1 MSDETRGLLYGLLGV
16 TAFGLTLPVTRY
28 VAPYLDP
35 VFIGLGRAVLA
46 SLVAGVLLLATRQPM
61 PTRRQLGSL
70 VVVGLGV
77 VIGFPV
83 LSAWAMQ
90 TAPASHGGVV
100 LGILPLA
107 TAIASVF
114 VSSDRPSA
122 GFWLFGVLGSVLVVV
137 YALLEGFGRIQIAD
151 LALLGAVVSAAVGY
165 AVGGSL
171 SRDLGGWQVICWAL
185 VLMFP
190 VILVPAL
197 WRMPAELLAVPAP
210 AWVGFIYLAL
220 VSQLFGFFWWNK
232 GLALGGV
239 ARVSQIQLLQPFVTL
254 LASVAVLQEVI
265 TVETYI
271 FAVLVVIVVAL
282 GRRMPIHRKDH
293 DQKVPRADS
302 TITASGSGS

>member
-1 MSDETRGLLYGLLGV
+1 MSDETRGMLYGLLGV
-16 TAFGLTLPVTRY
+16 TAFGLTLPATRY
-28 VAPYLDP
+28 VVPHLDP

-46 SLVAGVLLLATRQPM
+46 SLVAGALLLATRQPV
-61 PTRRQLGSL
+61 PTRPQLGRL
-70 VVVGLGV
+70 AVVGLGV

-122 GFWLFGVLGSVLVVV
+122 GFWLFGVLGSALVVV

-165 AVGGSL
+165 AVGGTL

-185 VLMFP
+185 VLMLP
-190 VILVPAL
+190 VILAPAL
-197 WRMPAELLAVPAP
+197 WRMPDDLPAVPA
-210 AWVGFIYLAL
+210 ATWTGFVYLAL

-254 LASVAVLQEVI
+254 LASVAVLQEMI
-265 TVETYI
+265 TTETYI

-293 DQKVPRADS
+293 DQEIPRPA
-302 TITASGSGS
+302 AG

>member
-1 MSDETRGLLYGLLGV
+1 MFYGLLGV
-16 TAFGLTLPVTRY
+16 VAFGLTLPVTRF
-28 VAPYLDP
+28 VTPDLDP

-46 SLVAGVLLLATRQPM
+46 ALVAGALLIATRQPL
-61 PTRRQLGSL
+61 PTRRQLGRL
-70 VVVGLGV
+70 MVVGLGV

-122 GFWLFGVLGSVLVVV
+122 GFWAFGVLGSALVVA
-137 YALLEGFGRIQIAD
+137 YALLEGVGRIQLAD

-165 AVGGSL
+165 AVGGAL
-171 SRDLGGWQVICWAL
+171 SRHLGGWQVISWSL
-185 VLMFP
+185 VLMLP
-190 VILVPAL
+190 VIVVPAL
-197 WRMPAELLAVPAP
+197 WRMPAELQAVPAP
-210 AWVGFIYLAL
+210 IWTGFLYLAL
-220 VSQLFGFFWWNK
+220 VSQFFGFFWWNK

-254 LASVAVLQEVI
+254 AASVAVLQEAI
-265 TVETYI
+265 TNETYI
-271 FAVLVVIVVAL
+271 FAVLVVVVVAI
-282 GRRMPIHRKDH
+282 GRRMPIYKNDGAKPAAR
-293 DQKVPRADS
+293 VA
-302 TITASGSGS
+302 AG

>member
-1 MSDETRGLLYGLLGV
+1 MSDETRGMLYGLAGV

-35 VFIGLGRAVLA
+35 VFIGLGRAVVA
-46 SLVAGVLLLATRQPM
+46 ALVAGALLLATRQPL
-61 PTRRQLGSL
+61 PTLRQAGRLFI
-70 VVVGLGV
+70 VGLGV

-90 TAPASHGGVV
+90 SAPASHGGVV

-122 GFWLFGVLGSVLVVV
+122 GFWLFGVIGSMLVVV
-137 YALLEGFGRIQIAD
+137 YALLEGFGRIQVAD

-165 AVGGSL
+165 AVGGDL
-171 SRDLGGWQVICWAL
+171 SRHLGGWQVICWVL
-185 VLMFP
+185 VLMCP
-190 VILVPAL
+190 IIVGPAL
-197 WRMPAELLAVPAP
+197 WCAP
-210 AWVGFIYLAL
+210 ASPASLPAAVWLAFLYLAL

-232 GLALGGV
+232 GLAIGGV

-254 LASVAVLQEVI
+254 LASVAALREVV
-265 TVETYI
+265 TRETYV
-271 FAVLVVIVVAL
+271 FVVLVVAVVAL
-282 GRRMPIHRKDH
+282 GRRMPIYKN
-293 DQKVPRADS
+293 KEKLSRA
-302 TITASGSGS
+302 AAG